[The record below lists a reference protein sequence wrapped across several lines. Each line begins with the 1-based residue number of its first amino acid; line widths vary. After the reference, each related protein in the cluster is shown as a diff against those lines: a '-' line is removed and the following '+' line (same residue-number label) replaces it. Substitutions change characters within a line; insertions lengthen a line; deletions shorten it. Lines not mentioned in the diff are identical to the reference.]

1 MSDSESSLPKARTA
15 LRDLEGA
22 LARIEA
28 ALARRPHSSTLEAQL
43 KDAHADYARLDAA
56 ARTVQTGLDGAI
68 LKLRTVLE
76 G

>member
-1 MSDSESSLPKARTA
+1 MSDSESSLPKARAA

-22 LARIEA
+22 LARIES
-28 ALARRPHSSTLEAQL
+28 ALARRPASDVLKTQLEAAQ
-43 KDAHADYARLDAA
+43 ADYIRLDAA